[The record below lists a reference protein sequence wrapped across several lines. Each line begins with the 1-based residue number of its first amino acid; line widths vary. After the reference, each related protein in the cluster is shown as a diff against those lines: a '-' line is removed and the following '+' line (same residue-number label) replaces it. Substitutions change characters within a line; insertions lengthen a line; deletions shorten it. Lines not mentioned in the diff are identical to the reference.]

1 LRYVNLQGKAIWALG
16 FFSFLS
22 GLNALTAIFLA
33 IDSGIES
40 NFQPY
45 LIYTITGPVPVYF
58 YLIASIIATLL
69 FLGGTSAKV
78 VTELSNKALIQEINS
93 KANDLKG
100 GQKLEQSLLESLKS
114 RVFLVDE
121 SLDAGKRDMMKK
133 FDEQEKEIKT
143 VHTNLANR
151 FDSKLASAS
160 NGIGKQVGD
169 GFNEQAEMLKEFHAS
184 LVDRFDT
191 RLSEV
196 SEGLTRRIAKM
207 EDNIQRYSQR
217 VKKSTIAIEK
227 QQSEIANIKMQ
238 IAALE
243 EEFVQPKP
251 QLTSE
256 SNTEDVRG
264 IGENTGNELREMG
277 ITNVGELVVT
287 DPKTIAEKT
296 DMSEKTVE
304 KLQGRAQ
311 LQMVPGI
318 NEKDLILLEEAGVM
332 NRQDLAKQDP
342 IDLGKKINMT
352 YKIYVAEG
360 KLAEGEKPTIEE
372 IDSWIKFVKA

>member
-1 LRYVNLQGKAIWALG
+1 LQGKAIWALG

-33 IDSGIES
+33 INFGIES
-40 NFQPY
+40 QFSPY
-45 LIYTITGPVPVYF
+45 LIDTITGPVPVYY

-69 FLGGTSAKV
+69 FLGGTSVKV
-78 VTELSNKALIQEINS
+78 VTELSNKALLHEINS
-93 KANDLKG
+93 KANDLKS

-121 SLDAGKRDMMKK
+121 SLDAGKRDMVKK
-133 FDEQEKEIKT
+133 FGEQEKEIKNLY
-143 VHTNLANR
+143 TNLSNR

-169 GFNEQAEMLKEFHAS
+169 GFNEQAEMLKEFHSS

-191 RLSEV
+191 RLAEV

-207 EDNIQRYSQR
+207 EDNVQRYSQR
-217 VKKSTIAIEK
+217 VKKSTLAIEK
-227 QQSEIANIKMQ
+227 QQNEIAEIKLKL
-238 IAALE
+238 ASLE
-243 EEFVQPKP
+243 DEFVQPKP
-251 QLTSE
+251 QLTSQ
-256 SNTEDVRG
+256 SKTEDVRG

-277 ITNVGELVVT
+277 ITDVGELVLT
-287 DPKTIAEKT
+287 DPEAIADKT
-296 DMSEKTVE
+296 DMSVKTVE

-342 IDLGKKINMT
+342 IDLGKRINVT
-352 YKIYVAEG
+352 YKVFVEEG

>member
-1 LRYVNLQGKAIWALG
+1 MQGKAIWALG
-16 FFSFLS
+16 FFTVLS
-22 GLNALTAIFLA
+22 GLNAITAIFLA
-33 IDSGIES
+33 INLGIEG

-45 LIYTITGPVPVYF
+45 LIDTITGAVPVYY

-69 FLGGTSAKV
+69 FLGGTSVKV
-78 VTELSNKALIQEINS
+78 VTELSNKALLHEINS
-93 KANDLKG
+93 KANDLKS

-121 SLDAGKRDMMKK
+121 SLDAGKRDMVKK
-133 FDEQEKEIKT
+133 FGDQEKEIKT
-143 VHTNLANR
+143 GYTNLANR

-160 NGIGKQVGD
+160 DGIGKQVGE
-169 GFNEQAEMLKEFHAS
+169 GFNEQAEMLKEFHGS
-184 LVDRFDT
+184 LVERFDT
-191 RLSEV
+191 RLAEV
-196 SEGLTRRIAKM
+196 SEGLTKRIAKM
-207 EDNIQRYSQR
+207 EDNVQRYSQR
-217 VKKSTIAIEK
+217 VKKSTLAIEK
-227 QQSEIANIKMQ
+227 QQNEIADIKLKL
-238 IAALE
+238 ATLE
-243 EEFVQPKP
+243 DEFVQPKP
-251 QLTSE
+251 QLTSQ
-256 SNTEDVRG
+256 SKTEDVRG

-277 ITNVGELVVT
+277 ITNVGELVLT
-287 DPKTIAEKT
+287 DPEAIADKT
-296 DMSEKTVE
+296 DMSVKTVE

-342 IDLGKKINMT
+342 IDLGKKINVT
-352 YKIYVAEG
+352 YKVFVEEG

>member
-1 LRYVNLQGKAIWALG
+1 MQGKAIWALG

-22 GLNALTAIFLA
+22 GLNALTAVFLA
-33 IDSGIES
+33 INFGIES
-40 NFQPY
+40 QFSPY
-45 LIYTITGPVPVYF
+45 LIDTITGPVPVYY

-69 FLGGTSAKV
+69 FLGGTSVKV
-78 VTELSNKALIQEINS
+78 VTELSNKALLHEINS
-93 KANDLKG
+93 KANDLKS

-121 SLDAGKRDMMKK
+121 SLDAGKRDMVKK
-133 FDEQEKEIKT
+133 FGEQEKEIKT
-143 VHTNLANR
+143 LYTNLSNR

-160 NGIGKQVGD
+160 NDIGKQVGD
-169 GFNEQAEMLKEFHAS
+169 GFNEQAEMLKEFHSS

-191 RLSEV
+191 RLAEV

-207 EDNIQRYSQR
+207 EDNVQRYSQR
-217 VKKSTIAIEK
+217 VKKSTLAIEK
-227 QQSEIANIKMQ
+227 QQNEIAEIKLKL
-238 IAALE
+238 ASLE
-243 EEFVQPKP
+243 DEFVQPKP
-251 QLTSE
+251 QLTSQ
-256 SNTEDVRG
+256 SKTEDVRG

-277 ITNVGELVVT
+277 ITDVGELVLT
-287 DPKTIAEKT
+287 DPEAIADKT
-296 DMSEKTVE
+296 DMSVKTIE

-342 IDLGKKINMT
+342 IDLGKRINVT
-352 YKIYVAEG
+352 YKLFVAEG
-360 KLAEGEKPTIEE
+360 KLVEGEKPTIEE

>member
-1 LRYVNLQGKAIWALG
+1 MQGKAIWALG

-22 GLNALTAIFLA
+22 GLNAITAIFLA
-33 IDSGIES
+33 INVGIEG

-45 LIYTITGPVPVYF
+45 LIDTITGPIPVYF

-69 FLGGTSAKV
+69 FLGGTSVKV
-78 VTELSNKALIQEINS
+78 VTELSNKALLHEINA

-133 FDEQEKEIKT
+133 FGEQEKEIKT
-143 VHTNLANR
+143 GNTNLANR

-160 NGIGKQVGD
+160 NGIEKHVGE
-169 GFNEQAEMLKEFHAS
+169 GFNEQAEMLKEFHTS

-196 SEGLTRRIAKM
+196 SDGLARRITKM
-207 EDNIQRYSQR
+207 EDNLQRYSQR
-217 VKKSTIAIEK
+217 VKKSTMAIEK
-227 QQSEIANIKMQ
+227 QQSEIAEIKLKL
-238 IAALE
+238 ATLE
-243 EEFVQPKP
+243 DEFVQPKP
-251 QLTSE
+251 QLTSQ
-256 SNTEDVRG
+256 SKTEDVRG

-277 ITNVGELVVT
+277 ITNVGELVLT
-287 DPKTIAEKT
+287 DPEAIADKT
-296 DMSEKTVE
+296 DMSVKTIE

-342 IDLGKKINMT
+342 IDLGKRINVT
-352 YKIYVAEG
+352 YKVFVDEG

>member
-1 LRYVNLQGKAIWALG
+1 LQGKAIWALG

-22 GLNALTAIFLA
+22 GLNAITAIFLA
-33 IDSGIES
+33 INVGIEN

-45 LIYTITGPVPVYF
+45 LIDTITGPIPVYF
-58 YLIASIIATLL
+58 YLVASIIVTLI
-69 FLGGTSAKV
+69 FLGGTSFKV
-78 VTELSNKALIQEINS
+78 VTELSNKALLHEINA

-133 FDEQEKEIKT
+133 FGEQEKEIKT
-143 VHTNLANR
+143 VYTNLANR

-160 NGIGKQVGD
+160 NGIEKHVGE
-169 GFNEQAEMLKEFHAS
+169 GFNEQAEMLKEFHSS

-196 SEGLTRRIAKM
+196 SDGLTRRITKM
-207 EDNIQRYSQR
+207 EDNLQRYSQR
-217 VKKSTIAIEK
+217 VKKSTMAIAN
-227 QQSEIANIKMQ
+227 QQSEIADMKMKL
-238 IAALE
+238 ATLE
-243 EEFVQPKP
+243 DEFIQPKP
-251 QLTSE
+251 QLTSQ
-256 SNTEDVRG
+256 SKTEDVRG

-277 ITNVGELVVT
+277 ITNVGELVLT
-287 DPKTIAEKT
+287 DPEAIADKT
-296 DMSEKTVE
+296 DMSVKTIE

-342 IDLGKKINMT
+342 IDLGKRINLT
-352 YKIYVAEG
+352 YKVFVDEG
-360 KLAEGEKPTIEE
+360 KLAEGEKPSIEE

>member
-1 LRYVNLQGKAIWALG
+1 LQGKAIWALG

-22 GLNALTAIFLA
+22 GLNAITAIFLA
-33 IDSGIES
+33 INVGIEN

-45 LIYTITGPVPVYF
+45 LIDTITGPIPVYF
-58 YLIASIIATLL
+58 YLIASIIATLI
-69 FLGGTSAKV
+69 FLGGTSVKV
-78 VTELSNKALIQEINS
+78 VTELSNKALLHEINA

-133 FDEQEKEIKT
+133 FGEQEKEVKT
-143 VHTNLANR
+143 LYTNLTSR

-160 NGIGKQVGD
+160 NGIEKHVGE

-184 LVDRFDT
+184 LVDRFDN

-196 SEGLTRRIAKM
+196 SDGLTRRITKM
-207 EDNIQRYSQR
+207 EDNLQRYSQR
-217 VKKSTIAIEK
+217 VKKSTMAIAK
-227 QQSEIANIKMQ
+227 QQSEIADIKMKL
-238 IAALE
+238 ATLE
-243 EEFVQPKP
+243 DEFVQPKP
-251 QLTSE
+251 QLTSQ
-256 SNTEDVRG
+256 SKTEDVRG

-277 ITNVGELVVT
+277 ITNVGELVLT
-287 DPKTIAEKT
+287 DPEAIADKTDISVKTI
-296 DMSEKTVE
+296 E

-342 IDLGKKINMT
+342 IDLGKRINVT
-352 YKIYVAEG
+352 YKVFVDEG

>member
-1 LRYVNLQGKAIWALG
+1 
-16 FFSFLS
+16 
-22 GLNALTAIFLA
+22 
-33 IDSGIES
+33 
-40 NFQPY
+40 
-45 LIYTITGPVPVYF
+45 
-58 YLIASIIATLL
+58 
-69 FLGGTSAKV
+69 
-78 VTELSNKALIQEINS
+78 
-93 KANDLKG
+93 
-100 GQKLEQSLLESLKS
+100 
-114 RVFLVDE
+114 
-121 SLDAGKRDMMKK
+121 
-133 FDEQEKEIKT
+133 
-143 VHTNLANR
+143 
-151 FDSKLASAS
+151 
-160 NGIGKQVGD
+160 
-169 GFNEQAEMLKEFHAS
+169 MLKEFHAS

-207 EDNIQRYSQR
+207 EDNMQRYSQR
-217 VKKSTIAIEK
+217 VKKSTMAIEK
-227 QQSEIANIKMQ
+227 QQSEIANMKMH
-238 IAALE
+238 IATLE

-256 SNTEDVRG
+256 SKTEDVRG

-287 DPKTIAEKT
+287 DPKAIAEKT

-318 NEKDLILLEEAGVM
+318 NEKDLILLEEAGIM

-342 IDLGKKINMT
+342 IDLGKKINVA

>member
-22 GLNALTAIFLA
+22 GLNAVTAIFLA
-33 IDSGIES
+33 IRSGIES
-40 NFQPY
+40 DFQPY
-45 LIYTITGPVPVYF
+45 LIGTITGPVPIYY
-58 YLIASIIATLL
+58 YLIASIVATLL
-69 FLGGTSAKV
+69 FLGGTAAKV
-78 VTELSNKALIQEINS
+78 VTELSNKALLHEINS

-133 FDEQEKEIKT
+133 FDEQDKEIKT
-143 VHTNLANR
+143 VHTNLSNR

-207 EDNIQRYSQR
+207 EGNMQKYSQR
-217 VKKSTIAIEK
+217 VKKSTMAIEK
-227 QQSEIANIKMQ
+227 QQSEIANMKMH
-238 IAALE
+238 IATLE

-256 SNTEDVRG
+256 SKTEDVRG

-287 DPKTIAEKT
+287 DPKAIAEKT

-318 NEKDLILLEEAGVM
+318 NEKDLILLEEAGIM

-342 IDLGKKINMT
+342 IDLGKKINAA

>member
-1 LRYVNLQGKAIWALG
+1 LQGKAIWALG

-22 GLNALTAIFLA
+22 GLNAITAIFLA
-33 IDSGIES
+33 INVGIEN

-45 LIYTITGPVPVYF
+45 LIDTITGPIPVYF
-58 YLIASIIATLL
+58 YLIASIIATLI
-69 FLGGTSAKV
+69 FLGGTSVKV
-78 VTELSNKALIQEINS
+78 VTELSNKALLHEINA

-133 FDEQEKEIKT
+133 FGEQEKEIKT
-143 VHTNLANR
+143 VYTNLANR

-160 NGIGKQVGD
+160 NGIEKHVGE
-169 GFNEQAEMLKEFHAS
+169 GFNEQAEMLKEFHSS

-191 RLSEV
+191 GLSEV
-196 SEGLTRRIAKM
+196 SDGLTRRITKM
-207 EDNIQRYSQR
+207 EDNLQRYSQR
-217 VKKSTIAIEK
+217 VKKSTMAIAK
-227 QQSEIANIKMQ
+227 QQSEIAEMKIKL
-238 IAALE
+238 ATLE
-243 EEFVQPKP
+243 DEFIQPKP
-251 QLTSE
+251 QLTSQ
-256 SNTEDVRG
+256 SKTEDVRG

-277 ITNVGELVVT
+277 ITNVGELVLT
-287 DPKTIAEKT
+287 DPEAIADKT
-296 DMSEKTVE
+296 DMSVKTVE

-342 IDLGKKINMT
+342 IDLGKRINVT
-352 YKIYVAEG
+352 YKVFVDEG
-360 KLAEGEKPTIEE
+360 KLAEGEKPSIEE

>member
-1 LRYVNLQGKAIWALG
+1 LQGKAIWALG

-22 GLNALTAIFLA
+22 GLNAITAIFLA
-33 IDSGIES
+33 INVGIEN

-45 LIYTITGPVPVYF
+45 LIDTITGPIPVYF
-58 YLIASIIATLL
+58 YLIASIIATLI
-69 FLGGTSAKV
+69 FLGGTSVKV
-78 VTELSNKALIQEINS
+78 VTELSNKALLHEINA

-133 FDEQEKEIKT
+133 FGEQEKEIKT
-143 VHTNLANR
+143 VYTNLANR

-160 NGIGKQVGD
+160 NGIEKHVGE
-169 GFNEQAEMLKEFHAS
+169 GFNEQAEMLKEFHSS

-191 RLSEV
+191 GLSEV
-196 SEGLTRRIAKM
+196 SDGLTRRITKM
-207 EDNIQRYSQR
+207 EDNLQRYSQR
-217 VKKSTIAIEK
+217 VKKSTMAIAK
-227 QQSEIANIKMQ
+227 QQSEIAEMKIKL
-238 IAALE
+238 ATLE
-243 EEFVQPKP
+243 DEFIQPKP
-251 QLTSE
+251 QLTSQ
-256 SNTEDVRG
+256 SKTEDVRG

-277 ITNVGELVVT
+277 ITNVGELVLT
-287 DPKTIAEKT
+287 DPEAIADKT
-296 DMSEKTVE
+296 DMSVKTIE

-342 IDLGKKINMT
+342 IDLGKRINVT
-352 YKIYVAEG
+352 YKVFVDEG
-360 KLAEGEKPTIEE
+360 KLAEGEKPSIEE

>member
-1 LRYVNLQGKAIWALG
+1 LQGKAIWALG

-22 GLNALTAIFLA
+22 GLNAITAIFLA
-33 IDSGIES
+33 INVGIEN

-45 LIYTITGPVPVYF
+45 LIDTITGPIPVYF

-69 FLGGTSAKV
+69 FLGGTSVKV
-78 VTELSNKALIQEINS
+78 VTELSNKALLHEINA

-133 FDEQEKEIKT
+133 FGEQEKEIKT
-143 VHTNLANR
+143 TYTNLANR

-160 NGIGKQVGD
+160 NGIEKHVGE

-196 SEGLTRRIAKM
+196 SDGLTRRITKM
-207 EDNIQRYSQR
+207 EDNLQRYSQR
-217 VKKSTIAIEK
+217 VKKSTMAIAK
-227 QQSEIANIKMQ
+227 QQSEIADIKMKL
-238 IAALE
+238 ATLE
-243 EEFVQPKP
+243 DEFVQPKP

-256 SNTEDVRG
+256 SKTEDVRG

-277 ITNVGELVVT
+277 ITNVGELVLT
-287 DPKTIAEKT
+287 DPEAIADRT
-296 DMSEKTVE
+296 DMSVKTIE

-342 IDLGKKINMT
+342 IDLGKRINVT
-352 YKIYVAEG
+352 YKVFVDEG
-360 KLAEGEKPTIEE
+360 KLAEGEKPSIEE

>member
-1 LRYVNLQGKAIWALG
+1 MQGKAIWALG

-22 GLNALTAIFLA
+22 GLNALTAVFLA
-33 IDSGIES
+33 INFGIES
-40 NFQPY
+40 QFSPY
-45 LIYTITGPVPVYF
+45 LIDTITGPVPVYY

-69 FLGGTSAKV
+69 FLGGTSVKV
-78 VTELSNKALIQEINS
+78 VTELSNKALLHEINS
-93 KANDLKG
+93 KANDLKS

-121 SLDAGKRDMMKK
+121 SLDAGKRDMVKK
-133 FDEQEKEIKT
+133 FGEQEKEIKT
-143 VHTNLANR
+143 LYTNLSNR

-160 NGIGKQVGD
+160 NDIGKQVGD
-169 GFNEQAEMLKEFHAS
+169 GFNEQAEMLKEFHSS

-191 RLSEV
+191 RLAEV

-207 EDNIQRYSQR
+207 EDNVQRYSQR
-217 VKKSTIAIEK
+217 VKKSTLAIEK
-227 QQSEIANIKMQ
+227 QQNEIAEIKLKL
-238 IAALE
+238 ASLE
-243 EEFVQPKP
+243 DEFVQPKP
-251 QLTSE
+251 QLTSQ
-256 SNTEDVRG
+256 SKTEDVRG

-277 ITNVGELVVT
+277 ITDVGELVLT
-287 DPKTIAEKT
+287 DPEAIADKT
-296 DMSEKTVE
+296 DMSVKTIE

-342 IDLGKKINMT
+342 IDLGKRINVT
-352 YKIYVAEG
+352 YKLFVEEG

>member
-1 LRYVNLQGKAIWALG
+1 MQGKAIWALG

-33 IDSGIES
+33 INFGIES
-40 NFQPY
+40 QFSPY
-45 LIYTITGPVPVYF
+45 LIDTITGPVPVYY

-69 FLGGTSAKV
+69 FLGGTSVKV
-78 VTELSNKALIQEINS
+78 VTELSNKALLHEINS
-93 KANDLKG
+93 KANDLKS

-121 SLDAGKRDMMKK
+121 SLDAGKRDMVKK
-133 FDEQEKEIKT
+133 FGEQEKEIKT
-143 VHTNLANR
+143 LYTNLSNR

-160 NGIGKQVGD
+160 NDIGKQVGD
-169 GFNEQAEMLKEFHAS
+169 GFNEQAEMLKEFHSS

-191 RLSEV
+191 RLAEV

-207 EDNIQRYSQR
+207 EDNVQRYSQR
-217 VKKSTIAIEK
+217 VKKSTLAIEK
-227 QQSEIANIKMQ
+227 QQNEIAEIKLKL
-238 IAALE
+238 ASLE
-243 EEFVQPKP
+243 DEFVQPKP
-251 QLTSE
+251 QLTSQ
-256 SNTEDVRG
+256 SKTEDVRG

-277 ITNVGELVVT
+277 ITDVGELVLT
-287 DPKTIAEKT
+287 DPEAIADKT
-296 DMSEKTVE
+296 DMSVKTVE

-342 IDLGKKINMT
+342 IDLGKRINVT
-352 YKIYVAEG
+352 YKVFVEEG

>member
-1 LRYVNLQGKAIWALG
+1 LQGKAIWALG

-22 GLNALTAIFLA
+22 GLNAITAIFLA
-33 IDSGIES
+33 INVGIEN

-45 LIYTITGPVPVYF
+45 LIDTITGPIPVYF
-58 YLIASIIATLL
+58 YLIASIIATLI
-69 FLGGTSAKV
+69 FLGGTSVKV
-78 VTELSNKALIQEINS
+78 VTELSNKALLHEINA

-133 FDEQEKEIKT
+133 FGEQEKEIKT
-143 VHTNLANR
+143 VYTNLANR

-160 NGIGKQVGD
+160 NGIEKHVGE
-169 GFNEQAEMLKEFHAS
+169 GFNEQAEMLKEFHSS

-196 SEGLTRRIAKM
+196 SDGLTRRITKM
-207 EDNIQRYSQR
+207 EDNLQRYSQR
-217 VKKSTIAIEK
+217 VKKSTMAIAK
-227 QQSEIANIKMQ
+227 QQSEIAEMKIKL
-238 IAALE
+238 ATLE
-243 EEFVQPKP
+243 DEFIQPKP
-251 QLTSE
+251 QLTSQ
-256 SNTEDVRG
+256 SKTEDVRG

-277 ITNVGELVVT
+277 ITNVGELVLT
-287 DPKTIAEKT
+287 DPEAIADKT
-296 DMSEKTVE
+296 DMSVKTIE

-342 IDLGKKINMT
+342 IDLGKRINVT
-352 YKIYVAEG
+352 YKVFVDEG
-360 KLAEGEKPTIEE
+360 KLAEGEKPSIEE

>member
-1 LRYVNLQGKAIWALG
+1 LQGKAIWALG

-22 GLNALTAIFLA
+22 GLNAITAIFLA
-33 IDSGIES
+33 INVGIEN

-45 LIYTITGPVPVYF
+45 LIDTITGPIPVYF
-58 YLIASIIATLL
+58 YLVASIIVTLI
-69 FLGGTSAKV
+69 FLGGTSFKV
-78 VTELSNKALIQEINS
+78 VTELSNKALLHEINA

-133 FDEQEKEIKT
+133 FGEQEKEIKT
-143 VHTNLANR
+143 VYTNLANR

-160 NGIGKQVGD
+160 NGIEKHVGE

-184 LVDRFDT
+184 IVDRFDT

-196 SEGLTRRIAKM
+196 SEGLTRRITKM
-207 EDNIQRYSQR
+207 EDNLQRYSQR
-217 VKKSTIAIEK
+217 VKKSTMAIAK
-227 QQSEIANIKMQ
+227 QQSEIAEIKMKL
-238 IAALE
+238 ATLE
-243 EEFVQPKP
+243 DEFVQPKP
-251 QLTSE
+251 QLTSQ
-256 SNTEDVRG
+256 SKTEDVRG

-277 ITNVGELVVT
+277 ITNVGELVLT
-287 DPKTIAEKT
+287 DPEAIADKTDLSVKTI
-296 DMSEKTVE
+296 E

-342 IDLGKKINMT
+342 IDLGKRINVT
-352 YKIYVAEG
+352 YKVFVDEG
-360 KLAEGEKPTIEE
+360 KLAEGEKPSIEE